1 MARRFLDLLTH
12 LIIAVE
18 VEDIGDKVESILVV
32 LNVSVEAGEVEAVG
46 QIVFIDLAEIF
57 IAPR

>member
-1 MARRFLDLLTH
+1 MAGRFLDLLTH

-46 QIVFIDLAEIF
+46 QIVFIDLAEVF

>member
-18 VEDIGDKVESILVV
+18 VEYIGDKVESILVV
-32 LNVSVEAGEVEAVG
+32 LDVRVEAGEVEAVG
-46 QIVFIDLAEIF
+46 QIVFIDLAEVF